1 MTNTCEAVVAV
12 GARGCPGAAVGRRIV
27 LEAGPAGQVR
37 RFISGG
43 VSLAEGRE
51 SSWVTVTR
59 TGGFSDPRYGKFDI
73 TRELLEQMVRNFDA
87 GVYGQKVFIDVA
99 HKPQDGAAGEV
110 LKLAV
115 EGDRLRAL
123 VRWTEFGREAV
134 QKRGF
139 AYLSAEYHENWKDN
153 EKGEPHGCV
162 LLGAGLVTR
171 PCIKRLDPVVLG
183 EGDGD
188 APVALHP
195 TLQAELIQEIAD
207 MKEKYLKRLRE
218 YLAGLKT
225 LSEGVIEQMVK
236 ALGAALEPVTDEALA
251 AKLCEGFEGQGK
263 ALAEQIGGQ
272 AAHVT
277 LSVAG
282 GLDAA
287 AVKAEVARVLAEQ
300 AEAARTL
307 AEGVEAKR
315 KLFGDVLAE
324 AGKALSED
332 TRRELTAS
340 LSGLIGADT
349 PDAAVKALAESQ
361 AAIAVKM
368 EAGRQLAAMG
378 FAVAGRPFISVD
390 SSNEVKAL
398 QESVDKRLRLTGRAP
413 MGEPNRELA
422 EKVLAEFDAKH
433 AAQLHAEHKMLAGG
447 DGVVSDVAVPA
458 IFERTVIREALYG
471 LVGLQF
477 VNSGTY
483 PFSSSAL
490 IPYSYRD
497 TTAASRGSTRVYEG
511 QGVPRAGV
519 KQTSDTAYPIP
530 QKLAFEVSDELR
542 YLTGNGQLDFDIVA
556 ENVRNAVRI
565 IGEDTEKL
573 IFDEVLNASDEYAT
587 VAVTNEATATAN
599 GTNKVFV
606 LDQFPVARPRK
617 VFDLQGNQ
625 VGSTLNPVVIK
636 LNSVTIAEWAPG
648 VSAGTYYT
656 LDFNL
661 GELRFVNEAGTVIA
675 PTNTHAIVCSYSYT
689 TNVFK
694 FDTDLGSLT
703 VKQKWDDFLY
713 RFGLRKALIEDTRFY
728 RADLGLMSSTV
739 MTAVEQAETFGANFA
754 RPGTDLTVDGN
765 LGRIKGVP
773 SFKAFAPGLA
783 MADQRVLIGERG
795 LTRYRMMKPW
805 SMGAL
810 QDQKDANGRFTGK
823 KEAYGDQFV
832 VLHTPTPLKA
842 GMTSVVLYSGT
853 GRVDR
858 AA

>member
-1 MTNTCEAVVAV
+1 MTNTCASEAAN
-12 GARGCPGAAVGRRIV
+12 GARGCPGAVGARRIV

-37 RFISGG
+37 RFVSGG
-43 VSLAEGRE
+43 VSLAEGRD

-59 TGGFSDPRYGKFDI
+59 TGQFTDPRYGQFEI

-87 GVYGQKVFIDVA
+87 AVYGQKVFIDVA

-123 VRWTEFGREAV
+123 VKWTEFGRRAV
-134 QKRGF
+134 QDRGF

-171 PCIKRLDPVVLG
+171 PCIKRLDPVQLS
-183 EGDGD
+183 EGDGE
-188 APVALHP
+188 APMVLHP
-195 TLQAELIQEIAD
+195 KLQAELIQEIAD

-236 ALGAALEPVTDEALA
+236 ALGVALGPVIEDGQALR
-251 AKLCEGFEGQGK
+251 LTEGFEAQGK

-272 AAHVT
+272 AAQVT

-300 AEAARTL
+300 AAAAKTL

-315 KLFGDVLAE
+315 KLFADTLAE
-324 AGKALSED
+324 AGKGLSED
-332 TRRELTAS
+332 VRRELGES

-361 AAIAVKM
+361 AALAAKM
-368 EAGRQLAAMG
+368 EASRQLSAMG

-398 QESVDKRLRLTGRAP
+398 QESIDKRLRVAGKP
-413 MGEPNRELA
+413 VGEANRELA
-422 EKVLAEFDAKH
+422 EKVLAEFDRAN
-433 AAQLHAEHKMLAGG
+433 APQLHAEHKMLAGG

-483 PFSSSAL
+483 PFSASAL

-497 TTAASRGSTRVYEG
+497 TAGAGRGSTRVYEG

-519 KQTSDTAYPIP
+519 KQVSDTAYPIP

-542 YLTGNGQLDFDIVA
+542 YLTGNGQLDYDIVA

-565 IGEDTEKL
+565 IGEDSEKM
-573 IFDEVLNASDEYAT
+573 IFDEILNASDEYSA

-606 LDQFPVARPRK
+606 LDNFPVVRPRK
-617 VFDLQGNQ
+617 VYDLQGNQ
-625 VGSTLNPVVIK
+625 IGSTVNPVVIK
-636 LNSVTIAEWAPG
+636 LNSVTIAEWAAG

-656 LDFNL
+656 LDYNL
-661 GELRFVNEAGTVIA
+661 GELRFVNETGTVIV
-675 PTNTHAIVCSYSYT
+675 PTNTHAIVASYRYT

-703 VKQKWDDFLY
+703 VKAKWDDFLY
-713 RFGLRKALIEDTRFY
+713 RYGLRKALIEDSRSY
-728 RADLGLMSSTV
+728 RADLGLMSGTV
-739 MTAVEQAETFGANFA
+739 MTAIEQAETFGANFG
-754 RPGTDLTVDGN
+754 RPGTDLTADGN

-773 SFKAFAPGLA
+773 NFKAFAPGLE
-783 MADQRVLIGERG
+783 MGDQRIVIGERG

-805 SMGAL
+805 SMGQL
-810 QDQKDANGRFTGK
+810 ENQKDANGRFTGK

-832 VLHTPTPLKA
+832 ILHTPTPLKA
-842 GMTSVVLYSGT
+842 GLTSIVLYSGT

>member
-123 VRWTEFGREAV
+123 VKWTEFGREAV

-171 PCIKRLDPVVLG
+171 PCIKRLDPVQLS
-183 EGDGD
+183 EGDGE
-188 APVALHP
+188 APMVLHP
-195 TLQAELIQEIAD
+195 KLQAELIQEIAD
-207 MKEKYLKRLRE
+207 MKEKYLKKLRE
-218 YLAGLKT
+218 YLASLKT
-225 LSEGVIEQMVK
+225 LSDGVIEQMVK
-236 ALGAALEPVTDEALA
+236 ALGAALDPVTDEAQA

-332 TRRELTAS
+332 ARRELTAS
-340 LSGLIGADT
+340 LAGLIGADT

-368 EAGRQLAAMG
+368 EAGRQLSAMG
-378 FAVAGRPFISVD
+378 FTVAGRPFISVD

-398 QESVDKRLRLTGRAP
+398 QEAIDKRLRVVGKP
-413 MGEPNRELA
+413 VGEPNRELA
-422 EKVLAEFDAKH
+422 DKVLAEFDRTNAP
-433 AAQLHAEHKMLAGG
+433 QLHAEHKMLAGG

-458 IFERTVIREALYG
+458 IFERTVIREALYS

-483 PFSSSAL
+483 PFSASAL

-497 TTAASRGSTRVYEG
+497 TAAAGRSNTRVYEG

-519 KQTSDTAYPIP
+519 KQVSDTAYPIP

-542 YLTGNGQLDFDIVA
+542 YLTGNGQLDFDMVA

-565 IGEDTEKL
+565 IGEDSEKM
-573 IFDEVLNASDEYAT
+573 IFDEVLNASDEYAA

-599 GTNKVFV
+599 GTNKVFC
-606 LDQFPVARPRK
+606 LDNFPVVRPRK
-617 VFDLQGNQ
+617 LYDLQGNQ
-625 VGSTLNPVVIK
+625 IGNTVNPVVVK
-636 LNSVTIAEWAPG
+636 LNSVTINEWAVG
-648 VSAGTYYT
+648 VAAGTYYT
-656 LDFNL
+656 LDYNL
-661 GELRFVNEAGTVIA
+661 GELRFVNETGTVIA
-675 PTNTHAIVCSYSYT
+675 PTNTHAIVVSYSYT

-703 VKQKWDDFLY
+703 VKAKWDDFLY
-713 RFGLRKALIEDTRFY
+713 RFGLRKALIEDSRNY
-728 RADLGLMSSTV
+728 RADLGLMSGTV
-739 MTAVEQAETFGANFA
+739 MTAIEQAETFGANFA
-754 RPGTDLTVDGN
+754 RPGTDLSAEGN

-773 SFKAFAPGLA
+773 NFKAFAPGLA
-783 MADQRVLIGERG
+783 MGDQRVVIGERG

-805 SMGAL
+805 SMGQL
-810 QDQKDANGRFTGK
+810 ENQKDANGRFTGK

-842 GMTSVVLYSGT
+842 GLTSIVLYSAT
-853 GRVDR
+853 ARVDR

>member
-1 MTNTCEAVVAV
+1 MRLNSAC
-12 GARGCPGAAVGRRIV
+12 GDARLIR
-27 LEAGPAGQVR
+27 LEAAPGEVR
-37 RFISGG
+37 RFVSGG
-43 VSLAEGRE
+43 VQLAEGRE

-59 TGGFSDPRYGKFDI
+59 TGQFSDPRYGQFEI
-73 TRELLEQMVRNFDA
+73 TRELLEQMVRNFDGA
-87 GVYGQKVFIDVA
+87 VYGQKVFIDVA
-99 HKPQDGAAGEV
+99 HRPQDGAAGEV

-123 VRWTEFGREAV
+123 VKWTEFGRKAV
-134 QKRGF
+134 QERGF

-171 PCIKRLDPVVLG
+171 PCIKRLDPVVLS

-188 APVALHP
+188 APVVLHP
-195 TLQAELIQEIAD
+195 KLQAELIQEIEA
-207 MKEKYLKRLRE
+207 MKEKYLKKLRE
-218 YLAGLKT
+218 YLASLKS

-236 ALGAALEPVTDEALA
+236 ALGAALEQVTDEAQA
-251 AKLCEGFEGQGK
+251 VRLCEAFEGQGK
-263 ALAEQIGGQ
+263 VLAEQIGGQ
-272 AAHVT
+272 AASVT
-277 LSVAG
+277 LNMAG

-300 AEAARTL
+300 AEQAKRL
-307 AEGVEAKR
+307 AEGVDAKR
-315 KLFGDVLAE
+315 KLFADTLAE
-324 AGKALSED
+324 AGKGLSEA
-332 TRRELTAS
+332 TRKELAES
-340 LSGLIGADT
+340 LTGMIGADT
-349 PDAAVKALAESQ
+349 PDAAIKALAESQ
-361 AAIAVKM
+361 AKLAEKM
-368 EAGRQLAAMG
+368 EATRQLSSMG
-378 FAVAGRPFISVD
+378 FVVAGRPFISVD
-390 SSNEVKAL
+390 STNEVKAL
-398 QESVDKRLRLTGRAP
+398 QESVDKRLRLTGSAP
-413 MGEPNRELA
+413 LTDANREMA
-422 EKVLAEFDAKH
+422 DKVLAEFDAARAH
-433 AAQLHAEHKMLAGG
+433 DLHAEHRMLAAG
-447 DGVVSDVAVPA
+447 DGIVSDVAVPA
-458 IFERTVIREALYG
+458 IFERTVIREALYQ

-497 TTAASRGSTRVYEG
+497 TTAAGRSSARVYEG

-573 IFDEVLNASDEYAT
+573 IFDEQVNASDEYSV

-606 LDQFPVARPRK
+606 LDNFPVVRPRK

-625 VGSTLNPVVIK
+625 VGSTVNPITITLNAVAI
-636 LNSVTIAEWAPG
+636 TEWVAG
-648 VSAGTYYT
+648 VGAGTYWTMDY
-656 LDFNL
+656 NL
-661 GELRFVNEAGTVIA
+661 GELRFVNQAGTVIA
-675 PTNTHAIVCSYSYT
+675 PTNTYAIVCSYSYT
-689 TNVFK
+689 TNVYK

-713 RFGLRKALIEDTRFY
+713 RFGLRKALIEDQRSY
-728 RADLGLMSSTV
+728 RADLGLMSGTV
-739 MTAVEQAETFGANFA
+739 MTAIEQAETFGANFG
-754 RPGTDLTVDGN
+754 RPGTNLTADGN

-783 MADQRVLIGERG
+783 MADQRVVIGERN
-795 LTRYRMMKPW
+795 LTRLRLMKPW
-805 SMGAL
+805 SMNQL
-810 QDQKDANGRFTGK
+810 ENQKDANGRFTGK
-823 KEAYGDQFV
+823 KEAYGDQFL

-842 GMTSVVLYSGT
+842 GLTSIVLYSSSA
-853 GRVDR
+853 RVDR

>member
-1 MTNTCEAVVAV
+1 MRTMTT
-12 GARGCPGAAVGRRIV
+12 GRVIR
-27 LEAGPAGQVR
+27 LEAAPGEVR

-43 VSLAEGRE
+43 VVLAEGRDA
-51 SSWVTVTR
+51 SWVTVTR
-59 TGGFSDPRYGKFDI
+59 TGAFRDPRYGEFEI
-73 TRELLEQMVRNFDA
+73 TRELLEQMVRNFEA
-87 GVYGQKVFIDVA
+87 GTYGQKVFVDVA
-99 HKPQDGAAGEV
+99 HRPHDGAAGEV
-110 LKLAV
+110 QKLAV

-171 PCIKRLDPVVLG
+171 PCIKRLDPVQLS

-188 APVALHP
+188 APMVLHP
-195 TLQAELIQEIAD
+195 KLQAELIQEIAD
-207 MKEKYLKRLRE
+207 MKEKYLKKLRE
-218 YLAGLKT
+218 TLASLKT
-225 LSEGVIEQMVK
+225 LSDGVIEQMVK
-236 ALGAALEPVTDEALA
+236 ALGAALEQVTDEAQA

-300 AEAARTL
+300 DAAAKTL
-307 AEGVEAKR
+307 AAGVEAKR
-315 KLFGDVLAE
+315 KLFADTLAE
-324 AGKALSED
+324 AGKALSEE
-332 TRRELTAS
+332 TRRELSAS
-340 LSGLIGADT
+340 LSGLIGAEM

-361 AAIAVKM
+361 AALAAKM
-368 EAGRQLAAMG
+368 EASRQLSAMG
-378 FAVAGRPFISVD
+378 FTVAGRPFISVD

-398 QESVDKRLRLTGRAP
+398 QESVDKRLRLSGSVP
-413 MGEPNRELA
+413 MGAPNKELA
-422 EKVLAEFDAKH
+422 EKVLADFDRANG
-433 AAQLHAEHKMLAGG
+433 AQLHAEHKMLAGG
-447 DGVVSDVAVPA
+447 DGLVSDVAVPA

-565 IGEDTEKL
+565 IGEDTEKM
-573 IFDEVLNASDEYAT
+573 IFDEVLNASDEYSV

-599 GTNKVFV
+599 GTNKVFC
-606 LDQFPVARPRK
+606 LDQFPVVRPRK
-617 VFDLQGNQ
+617 VYDLQGNQ
-625 VGSTLNPVVIK
+625 VGSTVNPVVVK
-636 LNSVTIAEWAPG
+636 LNSVTINEWAAG
-648 VSAGTYYT
+648 VTTGTYYT
-656 LDFNL
+656 LDYNL

-675 PTNTHAIVCSYSYT
+675 PTNTHAIVVSYSYT

-694 FDTDLGSLT
+694 FDTDLGGVT
-703 VKQKWDDFLY
+703 VKAKWDDFLY

-728 RADLGLMSSTV
+728 RTDLGLMSSTV

-754 RPGTDLTVDGN
+754 RPGTDLTADGN

-773 SFKAFAPGLA
+773 TFKAFAPGLA
-783 MADQRVLIGERG
+783 MADQRILIGERG

-805 SMGAL
+805 SMNQL
-810 QDQKDANGRFTGK
+810 ENQKDANGRFTGK

-832 VLHTPTPLKA
+832 VLHTPQPLKA
-842 GMTSVVLYSGT
+842 GMTSIVLYSAT
-853 GRVDR
+853 ARVDR

>member
-1 MTNTCEAVVAV
+1 
-12 GARGCPGAAVGRRIV
+12 VGRRIV

-37 RFISGG
+37 RFISG

-123 VRWTEFGREAV
+123 VKWTEFGREAV

-188 APVALHP
+188 APMVLHP
-195 TLQAELIQEIAD
+195 KLQAELIQEIAD
-207 MKEKYLKRLRE
+207 MKEKYLKKLRE
-218 YLAGLKT
+218 YLASLKT
-225 LSEGVIEQMVK
+225 LSDGVIEQMVK
-236 ALGAALEPVTDEALA
+236 ALGAALDPVTDEAQA

-378 FAVAGRPFISVD
+378 FTVTGRPFISVD
-390 SSNEVKAL
+390 SSNQVKAL

-497 TTAASRGSTRVYEG
+497 STAASRSSTRVYEG

-542 YLTGNGQLDFDIVA
+542 YLTGNGQLDFDTVA

-606 LDQFPVARPRK
+606 LDQFPVVRPRK

-754 RPGTDLTVDGN
+754 RPGTDLTADGN

-832 VLHTPTPLKA
+832 VLHTPAPLKA